1 MKKLLTCLSLLTCL
15 TLSSC
20 ADRTRTNCERT
31 KNKAGTATASL
42 MQQGG
47 GRCG

>member
-1 MKKLLTCLSLLTCL
+1 MRKTLILLVFLTSLTA
-15 TLSSC
+15 C

-31 KNKAGTATASL
+31 KNKALSAVTIAPT
-42 MQQGG
+42 QIGG